1 MALAKKGCEVAL
13 QRAYKVRHQQRG
25 NRGVEEADEEDLGS
39 LLNVDA
45 DAFIHGGYD

>member
-1 MALAKKGCEVAL
+1 MAL
-13 QRAYKVRHQQRG
+13 QRAYKVRHEQNG
-25 NRGVEEADEEDLGS
+25 NRGVAEADEDSGS

>member
-1 MALAKKGCEVAL
+1 MKINSIFMNFSVKFMNVDERG
-13 QRAYKVRHQQRG
+13 G
-25 NRGVEEADEEDLGS
+25 NRGVAEADEDSGS